1 MSKTHQ
7 TTASFRYALSGIK
20 SSLINEPN
28 IRVHFIVAFLTLLA
42 AFFLTVTQVE
52 LAILILTIGLVITLE
67 LVNTAVEAVVD
78 IVSPEIRPLAKVAK
92 DVCAAAVL
100 TSSATA
106 FFVGLVIL
114 GPKVIDLIK

>member
-20 SSLINEPN
+20 SSLTNEPN
-28 IRVHFIVAFLTLLA
+28 IRVHFVFAFLTLGTAL
-42 AFFLTVTQVE
+42 FMTVTTIEFAV
-52 LAILILTIGLVITLE
+52 LILTIGLVITLE
-67 LVNTAVEAVVD
+67 LVNTAVEAIVD

-106 FFVGLVIL
+106 FFVGLAIF
-114 GPKVIDLIK
+114 GPRLIELLK